1 MFRGVDVHESQQVTN
16 YGFVVGGALASYTPK
31 VLRMQVSKAL
41 RRTAHRSCAL
51 RTFEYTL

>member
-1 MFRGVDVHESQQVTN
+1 MYVSPNKLPTTILLVVH
-16 YGFVVGGALASYTPK
+16 ALALYTPK